1 MSGRRAFQDFN
12 EGPIDFPPTYKYN
25 IGSNVYDTSE
35 KARTPS
41 YTDRILWRSTSPYAQ
56 AELLYYGR
64 ADVQTSDHRPVSAIF
79 DVDVEICDE
88 IKLNREYVGIY
99 EKFRPS
105 NALVVF
111 DMRAD
116 LIQRKAQLFDEFE
129 SYVKRK
135 YGSEIAVFDRFAQIS
150 QNFMSLFMFFDQG
163 EQAKKVMIPA
173 EDELPSGICFRKRLI
188 DKNDDLA
195 LALKMH
201 LLFSNGDETMF
212 SESINY
218 DLGVY
223 QQPARESL
231 STEQDVTKDET
242 TFKGSNENFHQPK
255 IDELMSFDTEQK
267 LLTNS
272 LFDDHNFD
280 PLHFSSDNKTSSSF
294 ISTSTTG
301 NAMFYIDQSMN
312 NNSSASPT
320 LFSYQLPSRPAPPVP
335 VGSLPRPVSLKNLS
349 LNPFQSTQNEIVDDL
364 VDLGDPGSPPPSPK
378 FDPYG

>member
-1 MSGRRAFQDFN
+1 MVMKRC
-12 EGPIDFPPTYKYN
+12 FPN
-25 IGSNVYDTSE
+25 
-35 KARTPS
+35 
-41 YTDRILWRSTSPYAQ
+41 RSISS
-56 AELLYYGR
+56 LKNFL
-64 ADVQTSDHRPVSAIF
+64 DKKKKK
-79 DVDVEICDE
+79 
-88 IKLNREYVGIY
+88 IKF
-99 EKFRPS
+99 FR
-105 NALVVF
+105 
-111 DMRAD
+111 
-116 LIQRKAQLFDEFE
+116 
-129 SYVKRK
+129 
-135 YGSEIAVFDRFAQIS
+135 
-150 QNFMSLFMFFDQG
+150 
-163 EQAKKVMIPA
+163 
-173 EDELPSGICFRKRLI
+173 
-188 DKNDDLA
+188 
-195 LALKMH
+195 
-201 LLFSNGDETMF
+201 FS
-212 SESINY
+212 

-267 LLTNS
+267 PLTNS

-280 PLHFSSDNKTSSSF
+280 PLHFSSGETQKRTRISTFFRRSSDKKTSSSF

-301 NAMFYIDQSMN
+301 NAMFYIDQSTN